1 MNLLIYIFAFV
12 VFACVGSFIGV
23 CADRI
28 PRGEQIYKG
37 RSHCDSCGRELKA
50 WELIPILSFVFLGGR
65 CRKCH
70 RRISLSSLLIELTTA
85 ILGTLVIVM
94 YGLTVQGIALSIITC
109 VLIEI
114 AVIDHKTM
122 EISDIASLIIAVIGI
137 ALMIYK
143 GTYVSSLIGIGSVSI
158 PFLFLSLFHT
168 MGAGDVKLMAAVGI
182 LLGYKGVLLA
192 AFFGIVIGSV
202 AAVILKIKNLKG
214 WKSEIAFGPYL
225 CIGTYISM
233 LFGERLL
240 SLYLSIL
247 Q

>member
-1 MNLLIYIFAFV
+1 MNLLTYIFAFA

-50 WELIPILSFVFLGGR
+50 WELIPILSFVFLGGC
-65 CRKCH
+65 CRKC
-70 RRISLSSLLIELTTA
+70 RKRIPVSSLLTELTTGG
-85 ILGTLVIVM
+85 LGTLAIIL
-94 YGLTVQGIALSIITC
+94 YGLTVQGIAFGIITC
-109 VLIEI
+109 ILIEVAI
-114 AVIDHKTM
+114 VDHKTM
-122 EISDIASLIIAVIGI
+122 EISDLASLMIAVVGI
-137 ALMIYK
+137 ALMIYD
-143 GTYVSSLIGIGSVSI
+143 GSYIPSLIGMACVSL
-158 PFLFLSLFHT
+158 PFLVLALFKT
-168 MGAGDVKLMAAVGI
+168 VGFRDVKLMAAVGL

-202 AAVILKIKNLKG
+202 AAAVMKIKNTKG
-214 WKSEIAFGPYL
+214 WKSEFAFGPYL
-225 CIGTYISM
+225 CVGTYISM

-240 SLYLSIL
+240 SLYLSLL

>member
-1 MNLLIYIFAFV
+1 MNLLTYIFAFA

-50 WELIPILSFVFLGGR
+50 WELIPILSFVFLGGC
-65 CRKCH
+65 CRKC
-70 RRISLSSLLIELTTA
+70 RKRIPVSSLLIELMTGV
-85 ILGTLVIVM
+85 LGTLAIIL
-94 YGLTVQGIALSIITC
+94 YGLTVQGIAFGIITC
-109 VLIEI
+109 ILIEI
-114 AVIDHKTM
+114 TIVDHKTM
-122 EISDIASLIIAVIGI
+122 EISDLASLMIAVFGVT
-137 ALMIYK
+137 LMIYD
-143 GTYVSSLIGIGSVSI
+143 GTYVSSLIGLVCVSV
-158 PFLFLSLFHT
+158 PFLVLALFKT
-168 MGAGDVKLMAAVGI
+168 MGFGDVKLMAAVGL

-192 AFFGIVIGSV
+192 AFFGIVIGSAA
-202 AAVILKIKNLKG
+202 AAVMKIKNTKG

-225 CIGTYISM
+225 CVGTYISM

-240 SLYLSIL
+240 SLYLSLL

>member
-1 MNLLIYIFAFV
+1 
-12 VFACVGSFIGV
+12 
-23 CADRI
+23 
-28 PRGEQIYKG
+28 
-37 RSHCDSCGRELKA
+37 
-50 WELIPILSFVFLGGR
+50 
-65 CRKCH
+65 
-70 RRISLSSLLIELTTA
+70 
-85 ILGTLVIVM
+85 
-94 YGLTVQGIALSIITC
+94 
-109 VLIEI
+109 
-114 AVIDHKTM
+114 
-122 EISDIASLIIAVIGI
+122 
-137 ALMIYK
+137 
-143 GTYVSSLIGIGSVSI
+143 
-158 PFLFLSLFHT
+158 

-202 AAVILKIKNLKG
+202 AAVILKIKKLKG